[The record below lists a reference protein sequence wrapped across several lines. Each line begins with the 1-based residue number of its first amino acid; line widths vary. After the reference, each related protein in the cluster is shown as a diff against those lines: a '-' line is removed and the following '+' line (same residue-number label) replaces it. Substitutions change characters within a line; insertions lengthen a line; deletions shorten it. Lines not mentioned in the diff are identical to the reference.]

1 MNLEER
7 KEIINDI
14 LKKLF
19 KKQVSIYEKRLSK
32 IIEENSFLYPNRR
45 FSSYAFLYR
54 YDLKVYTLIEYKE
67 YIPKVFNYKT
77 VPLLHESLHEKF
89 EKLQKSQSIFLK
101 HSRKL
106 EMWLIKHSF
115 KCECINQLYSLIP
128 KEIYPNSEAEPLPYT
143 AFLTKREREE
153 TKEMQELINYYL
165 GLNFIL

>member
-1 MNLEER
+1 MNSQEK
-7 KEIINDI
+7 KEIINNI
-14 LKKLF
+14 LRKLF
-19 KKQVSIYEKRLSK
+19 KKQVSIYEKSLSK
-32 IIEENSFLYPNRR
+32 IIEENSFLCPDNR
-45 FSSYAFLYR
+45 FSSYAFLYC

-67 YIPKVFNYKT
+67 YVPKVFNSKT
-77 VPLLHESLHEKF
+77 VPLLHKSLYEKF
-89 EKLQKSQSIFLK
+89 EKLQKFQSTFLR

-128 KEIYPNSEAEPLPYT
+128 KEIYPNSEVEPLPYT

-153 TKEMQELINYYL
+153 TEEMQELINYYL

>member
-1 MNLEER
+1 MNSQEK
-7 KEIINDI
+7 KEIINNI
-14 LKKLF
+14 LRKLF
-19 KKQVSIYEKRLSK
+19 KKQVSIYEKSLSK
-32 IIEENSFLYPNRR
+32 IIEENSFLYSDNR
-45 FSSYAFLYR
+45 FSSYAFLYC

-67 YIPKVFNYKT
+67 YVPKVFNSKT
-77 VPLLHESLHEKF
+77 VPLLHTSLYEKF
-89 EKLQKSQSIFLK
+89 EKLQKSQSTFLR

-143 AFLTKREREE
+143 AFLTKREKEE
-153 TKEMQELINYYL
+153 TQELINYYL

>member
-1 MNLEER
+1 MNSQEK
-7 KEIINDI
+7 KEIINSI
-14 LKKLF
+14 LRKLF
-19 KKQVSIYEKRLSK
+19 KKQVDIYEKNLSK
-32 IIEENSFLYPNRR
+32 IIEENSFLCPDNR
-45 FSSYAFLYR
+45 FSSYAFLYC

-77 VPLLHESLHEKF
+77 VPLLHKSLYEKF
-89 EKLQKSQSIFLK
+89 EKLQKFQSTFLR